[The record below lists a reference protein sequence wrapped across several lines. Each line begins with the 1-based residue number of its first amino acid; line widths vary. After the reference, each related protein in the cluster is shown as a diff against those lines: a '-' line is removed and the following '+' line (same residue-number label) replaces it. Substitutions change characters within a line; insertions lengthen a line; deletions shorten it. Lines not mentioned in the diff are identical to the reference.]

1 LSELQKLKDLSA
13 KIGKNNML
21 VQSSGGNTSLKEGEV
36 IYIKASGKRLREAK
50 KSEIF
55 VQIKRNYLQKEF
67 SNKNKSDISLK
78 NKLRPSIETI
88 IHLLLNKKV
97 IIHTH
102 PIEIIAATLNPKAKD
117 YFKKILN
124 DLNWSLIPY
133 AAPGKSLSI
142 LISKAQAATDP
153 DIYILANH
161 GLIICEETVER
172 AEVLHDKIISKIK
185 LQKRKLSTVNWALL
199 KKISSQIP
207 GSFIP
212 NSPVIHSLAIDPWS
226 FNLSCRNPFYPDHL
240 IFCGKNP
247 YIVYDSKKIELDKL
261 LEEKYLLIKGVG
273 VLLRKNKNEFLEEML
288 LAQAEIFRRIPLK
301 SEVNSLSDQECEQL
315 SNRED
320 EIYRINLQKK

>member
-212 NSPVIHSLAIDPWS
+212 NSPVIHSLAIDP
-226 FNLSCRNPFYPDHL
+226 
-240 IFCGKNP
+240 
-247 YIVYDSKKIELDKL
+247 
-261 LEEKYLLIKGVG
+261 LE
-273 VLLRKNKNEFLEEML
+273 F
-288 LAQAEIFRRIPLK
+288 
-301 SEVNSLSDQECEQL
+301 
-315 SNRED
+315 
-320 EIYRINLQKK
+320 